1 MQFVN
6 TKSKLN
12 RNRICVIYRSIQNLP
27 PDPMKFK
34 KESGTEYKG
43 KSPQNKIKINEI
55 AREVIKRKRSTA
67 PKIKTNEIDGE
78 MSRGKDTLSSVEV
91 DISKESDDEEGQEEN
106 KKLELLPYEIT
117 VFVIVII
124 AGDRKKFIIEMA

>member
-1 MQFVN
+1 M
-6 TKSKLN
+6 
-12 RNRICVIYRSIQNLP
+12 
-27 PDPMKFK
+27 
-34 KESGTEYKG
+34 
-43 KSPQNKIKINEI
+43 
-55 AREVIKRKRSTA
+55 
-67 PKIKTNEIDGE
+67 
-78 MSRGKDTLSSVEV
+78 

>member
-1 MQFVN
+1 
-6 TKSKLN
+6 
-12 RNRICVIYRSIQNLP
+12 
-27 PDPMKFK
+27 
-34 KESGTEYKG
+34 
-43 KSPQNKIKINEI
+43 
-55 AREVIKRKRSTA
+55 
-67 PKIKTNEIDGE
+67 

-91 DISKESDDEEGQEEN
+91 DISKESDDEEGQEES

>member
-1 MQFVN
+1 
-6 TKSKLN
+6 
-12 RNRICVIYRSIQNLP
+12 
-27 PDPMKFK
+27 
-34 KESGTEYKG
+34 
-43 KSPQNKIKINEI
+43 
-55 AREVIKRKRSTA
+55 
-67 PKIKTNEIDGE
+67 

-91 DISKESDDEEGQEEN
+91 DISKNQTMKRV

>member
-1 MQFVN
+1 
-6 TKSKLN
+6 
-12 RNRICVIYRSIQNLP
+12 
-27 PDPMKFK
+27 
-34 KESGTEYKG
+34 
-43 KSPQNKIKINEI
+43 
-55 AREVIKRKRSTA
+55 
-67 PKIKTNEIDGE
+67 

-124 AGDRKKFIIEMA
+124 AGDRKKFYNRNGIITINNFLSTNMSMQ

>member
-1 MQFVN
+1 
-6 TKSKLN
+6 
-12 RNRICVIYRSIQNLP
+12 
-27 PDPMKFK
+27 
-34 KESGTEYKG
+34 
-43 KSPQNKIKINEI
+43 
-55 AREVIKRKRSTA
+55 
-67 PKIKTNEIDGE
+67 

-124 AGDRKKFIIEMA
+124 ADDRKKRHKFYNRNGIITINNFLLQI

>member
-1 MQFVN
+1 M
-6 TKSKLN
+6 
-12 RNRICVIYRSIQNLP
+12 
-27 PDPMKFK
+27 
-34 KESGTEYKG
+34 G
-43 KSPQNKIKINEI
+43 KWAEEKIHC
-55 AREVIKRKRSTA
+55 RR
-67 PKIKTNEIDGE
+67 
-78 MSRGKDTLSSVEV
+78 LEV

>member
-1 MQFVN
+1 
-6 TKSKLN
+6 
-12 RNRICVIYRSIQNLP
+12 
-27 PDPMKFK
+27 
-34 KESGTEYKG
+34 
-43 KSPQNKIKINEI
+43 
-55 AREVIKRKRSTA
+55 
-67 PKIKTNEIDGE
+67 

-124 AGDRKKFIIEMA
+124 AGDRKKFYNRNGIITINSFLLQI